1 MSTCL
6 FTLPPN
12 AKSSTKIY
20 NLSSSMTRDS
30 TPPVLAV
37 SHSYSLWIN
46 GLIELRLPENKTRN
60 GSLTSDIRRRR
71 RCRCTACLCSDRL
84 QDPVLTLAS
93 DITAADVGKCVS
105 VDTSAGNK
113 GQARRQGEKIIGR
126 SPLSKTG
133 RSKVSSSAPSP
144 SSLRTSFPSRLYR
157 SSLLAT
163 TATRRSTGSRDQA
176 AASFSAPAII
186 ASTMRMRP
194 RRLPPQVLISAVP

>member
-12 AKSSTKIY
+12 AKSSTIIY

-46 GLIELRLPENKTRN
+46 GLIELRLPENRTRN
-60 GSLTSDIRRRR
+60 GSLTYILRRR

-84 QDPVLTLAS
+84 QDPAFTLAS

-157 SSLLAT
+157 SPLLAAS
-163 TATRRSTGSRDQA
+163 ATRRSTGSRDQA